1 VSQKINA
8 FFSALTSLIL
18 FTAIPLLVPSYLPA
32 HILDYAG
39 RIGIDLTLFVNQLA
53 IMGCAVSILTFLK
66 SYFSQS
72 SPINLLA
79 SLASSGL
86 TFAFTIVTLS
96 LGKISQLGTLG
107 LTNLDVEVQGSIN
120 AISLDFRFLVQLTAL
135 TVILKMVEAVF
146 GFVES
151 RKELMVLDK

>member
-1 VSQKINA
+1 M
-8 FFSALTSLIL
+8 
-18 FTAIPLLVPSYLPA
+18 VPSYLPP
-32 HILDYAG
+32 HILDYAE
-39 RIGIDLTLFVNQLA
+39 RIGIDFPLFVNQLA
-53 IMGCAVSILTFLK
+53 VMGGAVSILTFLK

-79 SLASSGL
+79 SLTSSGL

-96 LGKISQLGTLG
+96 LGKISELGTLG

-120 AISLDFRFLVQLTAL
+120 AISLDFRFLVQLTTL

-146 GFVES
+146 GFIEA
-151 RKELMVLDK
+151 RKDLTVLDK

>member
-1 VSQKINA
+1 MAPN
-8 FFSALTSLIL
+8 
-18 FTAIPLLVPSYLPA
+18 YLPS
-32 HILDYAG
+32 HLLDNAE
-39 RIGIDLTLFVNQLA
+39 RIGIDLPLFVNQIA
-53 IMGCAVSILTFLK
+53 IMGGAISILTLFK
-66 SYFSQS
+66 SSFSQS

-96 LGKISQLGTLG
+96 LGKISELGTLG
-107 LTNLDVEVQGSIN
+107 LTNIDVEVQGSIN

-146 GFVES
+146 GFIEA
-151 RKELMVLDK
+151 RKELTIVDK